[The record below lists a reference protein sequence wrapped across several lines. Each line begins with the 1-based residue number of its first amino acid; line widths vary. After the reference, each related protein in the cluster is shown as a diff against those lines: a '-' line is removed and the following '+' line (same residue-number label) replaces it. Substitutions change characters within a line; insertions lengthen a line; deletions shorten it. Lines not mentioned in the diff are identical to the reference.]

1 MNSQVKNK
9 KAIIAV
15 IIALIVL
22 GVLFGLSQ
30 TVVKINFVEGTS
42 MESRLQEGDVV
53 FSTIFKG
60 YVRRGDVVI
69 VRHDE
74 QLLEKIKDKKKKWV
88 RVEEGAM
95 LYSLGVNTF
104 KELAKEANAIY
115 HIKKI
120 VLVNTDVLD
129 EYMELYRDEIE
140 EKY

>member
-1 MNSQVKNK
+1 MRQRKN
-9 KAIIAV
+9 
-15 IIALIVL
+15 
-22 GVLFGLSQ
+22 
-30 TVVKINFVEGTS
+30 
-42 MESRLQEGDVV
+42 
-53 FSTIFKG
+53 
-60 YVRRGDVVI
+60 
-69 VRHDE
+69 DE